1 MSDDRL
7 TKLESRYAWL
17 EKHCGEQDKAMFE
30 MSEEI
35 MRLRKE
41 VIRLKE
47 SLDNHMQTGSGPEA
61 PEPPPP
67 HY

>member
-1 MSDDRL
+1 
-7 TKLESRYAWL
+7 
-17 EKHCGEQDKAMFE
+17 MFE

-47 SLDNHMQTGSGPEA
+47 SLDNQVQTGSGPEA